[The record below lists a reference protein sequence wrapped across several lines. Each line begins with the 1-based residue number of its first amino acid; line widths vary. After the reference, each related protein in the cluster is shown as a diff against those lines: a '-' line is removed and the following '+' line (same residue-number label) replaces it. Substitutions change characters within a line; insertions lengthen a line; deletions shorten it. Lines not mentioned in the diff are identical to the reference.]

1 LPKSASQTGRARAT
15 KLRELDKNR
24 EPSRR
29 DAGRRPERSQ
39 PRPRGG
45 EDELYPPVARH
56 AEDLSG
62 HAWTD
67 GQGFVRVRNPKGTI
81 RGCVERSDL
90 NDLFDEGWVLDDAKL
105 E

>member
-1 LPKSASQTGRARAT
+1 M
-15 KLRELDKNR
+15 
-24 EPSRR
+24 
-29 DAGRRPERSQ
+29 
-39 PRPRGG
+39 
-45 EDELYPPVARH
+45 PVAGPSDPSQDQGEGRTSSTLRWL
-56 AEDLSG
+56 DMRKNLSG